1 MSIPPG
7 FVALT
12 AIPFKDAY
20 GDKFVQGKVV
30 SLDVANKKV
39 GPNFRFLCPPEALQ
53 AALEGGGSLA
63 WSHCLVAVGSLGP
76 APGRTQQLTV
86 AGLKEEAEDMADCI
100 RRAAKVS

>member
-1 MSIPPG
+1 M
-7 FVALT
+7 
-12 AIPFKDAY
+12 
-20 GDKFVQGKVV
+20 V
-30 SLDVANKKV
+30 SLRVCLIYVSCLKS
-39 GPNFRFLCPPEALQ
+39 FLALFTLQ
-53 AALEGGGSLA
+53 AMLEGGREVS